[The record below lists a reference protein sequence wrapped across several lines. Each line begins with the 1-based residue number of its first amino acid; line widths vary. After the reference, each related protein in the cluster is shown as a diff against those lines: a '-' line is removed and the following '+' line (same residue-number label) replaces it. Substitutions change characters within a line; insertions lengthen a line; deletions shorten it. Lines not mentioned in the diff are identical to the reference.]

1 MLGKKLRK
9 RKIDHLSHKNLKKK
23 IKYNKKKILKKKLP
37 IEFSLLT
44 FVAFLSVYQYSV
56 FFNNFFSD
64 YYYLNY
70 FLRPFFFWPE
80 IEHEK
85 SPPLPLLTEK
95 RVKLPPETNKH
106 FLVSFFFLS
115 FFLYFFFLVLFF
127 SFNLSEFLR
136 NVFCNTGNL
145 KGKKRKKKKKRI
157 NFQKKKKKERK
168 TEKVQKKWNNEIN
181 NDKIDIQKKLVK
193 KNEWFFILLF
203 KPLFIPAFLC
213 RIGIV
218 YCLYQRSA

>member
-1 MLGKKLRK
+1 MGS
-9 RKIDHLSHKNLKKK
+9 LSLS
-23 IKYNKKKILKKKLP
+23 P
-37 IEFSLLT
+37 
-44 FVAFLSVYQYSV
+44 FLSVYQYSV

-168 TEKVQKKWNNEIN
+168 TERFK
-181 NDKIDIQKKLVK
+181 K
-193 KNEWFFILLF
+193 KNEIM
-203 KPLFIPAFLC
+203 K
-213 RIGIV
+213 
-218 YCLYQRSA
+218 

>member
-1 MLGKKLRK
+1 MG
-9 RKIDHLSHKNLKKK
+9 KNLKKK

-115 FFLYFFFLVLFF
+115 FVLFF
-127 SFNLSEFLR
+127 QSFRIFAKRFLQHREF
-136 NVFCNTGNL
+136 
-145 KGKKRKKKKKRI
+145 KGKKKEEEEEENKFKKKKRR
-157 NFQKKKKKERK
+157 KKER
-168 TEKVQKKWNNEIN
+168 QKRL
-181 NDKIDIQKKLVK
+181 KKK
-193 KNEWFFILLF
+193 
-203 KPLFIPAFLC
+203 
-213 RIGIV
+213 
-218 YCLYQRSA
+218 